1 MNRRLNLYKDKLPKR
16 KRRASDDDVY
26 IKGMYNP
33 FLDTTGYDVEVIQE
47 EGKTTA
53 EKGVLADYPD
63 FEGIGWIFDS
73 EVKDYESLLKD
84 RRNKM
89 TQTFRYM
96 LKQNSIS
103 SEPSPPSSMP
113 SGLPNNISRSTSKSS
128 DTSQQKSQMM
138 EDLRRLKEF
147 FGFGREVSKDSK
159 ESIEEE
165 SEEVE
170 EVSKK
175 NSTPQPS
182 SSSSSSRRSSNPRL
196 PIYPSVTPP
205 ESVNSSKPQSIN
217 SSMPQSVSSS
227 RRSSNSARPSTI
239 LSSSGSVAST
249 IDYGFN
255 Q

>member
-73 EVKDYESLLKD
+73 EVKDYEALLKD

-96 LKQNSIS
+96 LKQNSISSSRTPREASAEAS

-128 DTSQQKSQMM
+128 DTPQQKSQMM

-159 ESIEEE
+159 E
-165 SEEVE
+165 
-170 EVSKK
+170 K
-175 NSTPQPS
+175 
-182 SSSSSSRRSSNPRL
+182 
-196 PIYPSVTPP
+196 
-205 ESVNSSKPQSIN
+205 
-217 SSMPQSVSSS
+217 
-227 RRSSNSARPSTI
+227 
-239 LSSSGSVAST
+239 
-249 IDYGFN
+249 
-255 Q
+255 